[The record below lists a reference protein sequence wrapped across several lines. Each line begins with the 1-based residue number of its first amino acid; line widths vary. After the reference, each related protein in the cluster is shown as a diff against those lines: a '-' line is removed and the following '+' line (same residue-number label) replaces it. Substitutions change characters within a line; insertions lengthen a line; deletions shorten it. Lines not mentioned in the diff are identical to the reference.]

1 MPCLRY
7 VGRVQIGVCCIRRR
21 VLGPAMPLDPDRMAP
36 DPQDYCL
43 SVGGSYIKPKMWQ
56 RSHARNRLQ
65 LRDEVDNWEG
75 NDADM
80 DGDHHEDLE
89 DS

>member
-1 MPCLRY
+1 
-7 VGRVQIGVCCIRRR
+7 
-21 VLGPAMPLDPDRMAP
+21 MPLDPDSMAP

-43 SVGGSYIKPKMWQ
+43 SVGGVQIKPKMWQ
-56 RSHARNRLQ
+56 RSHPRNRLQ
-65 LRDEVDNWEG
+65 LRDDVDNWEG

-80 DGDHHEDLE
+80 DGDHHEE